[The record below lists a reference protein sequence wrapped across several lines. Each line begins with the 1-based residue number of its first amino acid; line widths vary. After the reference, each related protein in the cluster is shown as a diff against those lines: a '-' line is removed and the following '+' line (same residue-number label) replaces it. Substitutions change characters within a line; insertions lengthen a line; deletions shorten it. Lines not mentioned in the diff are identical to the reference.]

1 MKALLF
7 ADYLERLTSLHDEL
21 KTAVHD
27 LPPVALDWQPG
38 PDMNSFNI
46 LITHTARSERYWIGD
61 MIGRDPSG
69 RVRAQEFETT
79 GLTAV
84 SLTTLLDETLA
95 HSRSVLETITLAD
108 LDKAYESA
116 LHNGRSFR
124 VAWSLAHNLEHVAI
138 HLGHVQILRQ
148 LWDQQTAN

>member
-1 MKALLF
+1 MTMLF

-27 LPPVALDWQPG
+27 LPPVALDWQPD
-38 PDMNSFNI
+38 PNMNTFNI

-95 HSRSVLETITLAD
+95 HSRAVLEAITLAD
-108 LDKAYESA
+108 LDTAYESA

-138 HLGHVQILRQ
+138 HLGHAQILRQ
-148 LWDQQTAN
+148 LWDQQAAN